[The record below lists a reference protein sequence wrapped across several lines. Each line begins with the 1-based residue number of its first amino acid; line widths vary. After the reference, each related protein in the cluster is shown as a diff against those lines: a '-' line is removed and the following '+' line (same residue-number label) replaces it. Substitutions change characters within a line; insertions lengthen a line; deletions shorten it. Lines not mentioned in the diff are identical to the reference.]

1 MTSKASL
8 LASLFASMLLAA
20 CAAETSDPG
29 SESAPADQAA
39 KEPKVGQTQEA
50 LCPVGQDC
58 TPIRTGS
65 SRFHDIATT
74 DGTLAPPNPAPSFTC
89 STKRNGCDP
98 VLTYDPATQTYVC
111 VWGCGGGGFGYARYN
126 PCPSWAPNYVCTP
139 YGTCSCY

>member
-1 MTSKASL
+1 MTPKASL
-8 LASLFASMLLAA
+8 IASLFLSMLAAA
-20 CAAETSDPG
+20 CAAETTDAG
-29 SESAPADQAA
+29 SESAPADKATH
-39 KEPKVGQTQEA
+39 EPAIGQTQQA

-58 TPIRTGS
+58 TPVRT
-65 SRFHDIATT
+65 SRFGQLATVDT
-74 DGTLAPPNPAPSFTC
+74 VVLAPPDPAPSFTC

-98 VLTYDPATQTYVC
+98 FLTYDATTQTYVC